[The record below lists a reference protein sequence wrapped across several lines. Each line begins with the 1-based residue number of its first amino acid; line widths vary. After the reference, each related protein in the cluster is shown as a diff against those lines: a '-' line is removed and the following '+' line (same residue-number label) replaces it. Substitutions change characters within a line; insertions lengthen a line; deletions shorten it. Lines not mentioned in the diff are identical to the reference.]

1 MCVTCSS
8 SRRRRRARSVSS
20 STAALSSWCSAT
32 YVVARMNRA
41 SSPYRSGL
49 RLNASSN
56 EASAFW
62 KSSVPYASH
71 AWVHGSSRL
80 RPARLETRGPV
91 EGRFSVDLVALIQP
105 FDAGIIIGFP
115 VVAIGRCGERRSP
128 RRALL
133 SSGGSCCERGQGRK
147 DYHAAKSPHG
157 RYVSLMIRSDI
168 LLALSLLVACAAPPA
183 RSGAQVRAGVEVVLS
198 DSVHLIAGKR
208 LGLLTNN
215 TGVDHLGR
223 RDVDLLRT
231 AAGSRL
237 TVLFS
242 PEHGFRGTE
251 DRSGLPDGTDSAT
264 GLPIYSLYGGSRT
277 AARAAVDSVDVL
289 LIDLQDIGARYYTY
303 IATTVQLMRDATRAG
318 KRVIVLDRPDPVGG
332 TAVQG
337 NVRTHASDPDS
348 LFSGFMPV
356 PMRYG
361 MTLGELARL
370 ANDALAVGTDLVVVP
385 ALGWTRTMFYDQT
398 GLPWVKPSPN
408 MPDIESALL
417 YPGTCLFEGTNVSVG
432 RGTPAAFRLLG
443 APWLDPAAVIERM
456 RAFPIPGVDVTPTVF
471 SPVTPTDGK
480 YPGVPLQGVRFQV
493 RDRSQYDPTRLAVVL
508 LAAIRAAHP
517 QQFQFRAESFD
528 RLAAG
533 PELRA
538 AVEAGRSARE
548 IWEAWEH
555 DLARFRLLR
564 AKYLI
569 YAQ

>member
-1 MCVTCSS
+1 
-8 SRRRRRARSVSS
+8 
-20 STAALSSWCSAT
+20 
-32 YVVARMNRA
+32 
-41 SSPYRSGL
+41 
-49 RLNASSN
+49 
-56 EASAFW
+56 
-62 KSSVPYASH
+62 
-71 AWVHGSSRL
+71 
-80 RPARLETRGPV
+80 
-91 EGRFSVDLVALIQP
+91 
-105 FDAGIIIGFP
+105 
-115 VVAIGRCGERRSP
+115 
-128 RRALL
+128 
-133 SSGGSCCERGQGRK
+133 
-147 DYHAAKSPHG
+147 
-157 RYVSLMIRSDI
+157 
-168 LLALSLLVACAAPPA
+168 LLA
-183 RSGAQVRAGVEVVLS
+183 

-208 LGLLTNN
+208 IGLLSNN

-231 AAGSRL
+231 APGARL

-242 PEHGFRGTE
+242 PEHGFLGKE
-251 DRSGLPDGTDSAT
+251 DRSGLPDSRDSAT

-332 TAVQG
+332 VAMQG
-337 NVRTHASDPDS
+337 NVRTRASDPDS

-385 ALGWTRTMFYDQT
+385 ALGWNRTMFYDQT

-432 RGTPAAFRLLG
+432 RGTATAFRVLG
-443 APWLDPAAVIERM
+443 APWLDPERVIARLDTSAL
-456 RAFPIPGVDVTPTVF
+456 RGVDVRATRFTPIA
-471 SPVTPTDGK
+471 PTDGK
-480 YPGVPLQGVRFQV
+480 YAGVALQGIELRVRERQV
-493 RDRSQYDPTRLAVVL
+493 YDPTKLAVAL
-508 LAAIRAAHP
+508 LAAIKAVHP
-517 QQFQFRAESFD
+517 ADFQFRAQSFD

-533 PELRA
+533 PELRTA
-538 AVEAGRSARE
+538 IEAGQSPQA
-548 IWEAWEH
+548 IWNSWTS
-555 DLARFRLLR
+555 DLARFREAR

-569 YAQ
+569 Y